1 LRESRT
7 FNEDDQV
14 LFAQLTGDL
23 NPMHIDPVAA
33 RRTLAG
39 SPVVHG
45 IHNFLWLLDIIAFHH
60 SDLKPIAALQV
71 NFIRMLYVG
80 EIATATISQLNDK
93 LLRAKVSVGNVD
105 VLHVTLFFGAPS
117 SQPPLNELPDSPALQ
132 PTAPIELSVDEMVGQ
147 FGRLAF
153 ATNSMDLA
161 QKFPHASRLIEA
173 RRVAAIGCTTR
184 LVGMVLPGLHS
195 IYSKLNVRI
204 VEGGEIDNAI
214 IFRTDNVDPRFRL
227 ARLAIFGAGL
237 SGSLEAF
244 NRPPPTAQAKM
255 ETIRGSVSQN
265 EFSGSTALIVGGS
278 RGLGE
283 LTAKMIAAGGA
294 KVILT
299 YAVGRDDAEAVVT
312 ELNKGGGD
320 SRAIAYDVRR
330 APEAQLE
337 GLAERPTHLY
347 YFATPSIFRRG
358 SSIFSANRF
367 EEFNLYYIQG
377 FFSLVE
383 FGARNW
389 GPVTFFYPS
398 STALDQR
405 PGNMT
410 EYTMSKAAGEV
421 LCADIDKHVR
431 NVRVVMRRLPRLP
444 TDQTASLN
452 QKECADP
459 TTVMLPIIRDVQSS

>member
-1 LRESRT
+1 
-7 FNEDDQV
+7 
-14 LFAQLTGDL
+14 
-23 NPMHIDPVAA
+23 
-33 RRTLAG
+33 
-39 SPVVHG
+39 
-45 IHNFLWLLDIIAFHH
+45 
-60 SDLKPIAALQV
+60 
-71 NFIRMLYVG
+71 
-80 EIATATISQLNDK
+80 
-93 LLRAKVSVGNVD
+93 
-105 VLHVTLFFGAPS
+105 
-117 SQPPLNELPDSPALQ
+117 
-132 PTAPIELSVDEMVGQ
+132 
-147 FGRLAF
+147 
-153 ATNSMDLA
+153 
-161 QKFPHASRLIEA
+161 
-173 RRVAAIGCTTR
+173 
-184 LVGMVLPGLHS
+184 
-195 IYSKLNVRI
+195 
-204 VEGGEIDNAI
+204 
-214 IFRTDNVDPRFRL
+214 
-227 ARLAIFGAGL
+227 
-237 SGSLEAF
+237 
-244 NRPPPTAQAKM
+244 M

-459 TTVMLPIIRDVQSS
+459 TTVILPIIRDVQSS